1 MKKLNAIFIAL
12 VAVAVANAAEV
23 RPPAQVTAGTAITI
37 PSSGSGEA
45 TFYLIGP
52 NLASKRKVQAGSDIS
67 VDSDQLERAGRYIAV
82 LCASDGCGSDNFF
95 VVPAA
100 ANKLSLL
107 VHPSRV
113 PVGSANGISTVA
125 FVFDNFHNFVTK
137 PEQLKFSI
145 LAKDA
150 KEVSAERASENGVA
164 WARISSAKKEGPV
177 RVGAA
182 IGNANEVRVVQQV
195 AAEACNL
202 RIKASRTK
210 AAFLVETDPVRDC
223 AGNAVPD
230 GTVVSFTKSDSAG
243 KTTVDV
249 PIKRG
254 IAKVEMPIEGAA
266 RITVASGVVT
276 GNEVQVA
283 GGQSSGGQQ

>member
-1 MKKLNAIFIAL
+1 MNRVSAILIAVVL
-12 VAVAVANAAEV
+12 SVAARAAEIH
-23 RPPAQVTAGTAITI
+23 PPQQVTAGTSITI
-37 PSSGSGEA
+37 PSSGSGDA

-52 NLASKRKVQAGSDIS
+52 DIASKKKVQAGSDIS
-67 VDSDQLERAGRYIAV
+67 VDSDSLQLAGRYVAV
-82 LCASDGCGSDNFF
+82 LCASDGCASSNFF

-100 ANKLSLL
+100 ANKVSLL

-125 FVFDNFHNFVTK
+125 FVFDNFHNFVMK
-137 PEQLKFSI
+137 PEQVKFSI
-145 LAKDA
+145 LPKDA
-150 KEVSAERASENGVA
+150 KEVSADRGSQNGVA
-164 WARISSAKKEGPV
+164 WVRISSAKKEGPV
-177 RVGAA
+177 RIAAA

-202 RIKASRTK
+202 RIKASRVK
-210 AAFLVETDPVRDC
+210 NAFLIETDPVRDC
-223 AGNAVPD
+223 SGNSVPD

-254 IAKVEMPIEGAA
+254 VAKVEMPIDGRA

-276 GNEVQVA
+276 GNELDVA
-283 GGQSSGGQQ
+283 GGQAQ

>member
-1 MKKLNAIFIAL
+1 
-12 VAVAVANAAEV
+12 V
-23 RPPAQVTAGTAITI
+23 
-37 PSSGSGEA
+37 
-45 TFYLIGP
+45 
-52 NLASKRKVQAGSDIS
+52 KRKVQAGADVSI
-67 VDSDQLERAGRYIAV
+67 DSDQVERAGRYIAV
-82 LCASDGCGSDNFF
+82 LCASDGCGSSSFF

-113 PVGSANGISTVA
+113 PVGSGDGISTVA
-125 FVFDNFHNFVTK
+125 FVFDNFQNVVMK
-137 PEQLKFSI
+137 PEQVKFSI
-145 LAKDA
+145 LPKDA
-150 KEVSAERASENGVA
+150 KEMTANRGSQNGVA
-164 WARISSAKKEGPV
+164 WVRISSAKKEGPV

-210 AAFLVETDPVRDC
+210 TAFLVETDPVRDC
-223 AGNAVPD
+223 SGNAVPD
-230 GTVVSFTKSDSAG
+230 GTIVSFTKSDAAG

-254 IAKVEMPIEGAA
+254 VAKVEMPIEGSA
-266 RITVASGVVT
+266 RITVASGVIT
-276 GNEVQVA
+276 GNELQVA
-283 GGQSSGGQQ
+283 GGRSAGGQQ